1 MKMHKTLLIA
11 AAVVLLAGAASADI
25 KIVKMDHTDG
35 FNAMGRTTPPVDQ
48 ERVTWIG
55 KDRMRTDMS
64 GTSTIIR
71 LDKKKLY
78 VVNHEEKTYNIMEL
92 PVDLTQFM
100 PPGMAEQMIPMM
112 TFDVTVTPTEETKM
126 IGEWEARRFDVSM
139 TSKMATIAMIM
150 WVTKDVDFNQE
161 AYYAMYKHLNSM
173 SPGLEKMAAE
183 MGKLDGLVIEE
194 EGVTTMTIMGN
205 TTIKKSQTTKSIENL
220 APPEGT
226 YEPPADYTEKP
237 FDFMKAMQGQ

>member
-1 MKMHKTLLIA
+1 MKIHRALLIA
-11 AAVVLLAGAASADI
+11 AAVVLVAGAASADI

-64 GTSTIIR
+64 DTSTIIR
-71 LDKKKLY
+71 LDEKKLY
-78 VVNHEEKTYNIMEL
+78 VVDHDEKTYNIMEL
-92 PVDLTQFM
+92 PIDLSQFM

-112 TFDVTVTPTEETKM
+112 TFDVTVTPTDETKM
-126 IGEWEARRFDVSM
+126 IGEWKARRFDVTM
-139 TSKMATIAMIM
+139 TSKMATIEMTM
-150 WVTKDVDFNQE
+150 WATQDVEFDQE

-173 SPGLEKMAAE
+173 SPGLQKMAEE
-183 MGKLDGLVIEE
+183 MSKLDGLVIEE

-205 TTIKKSQTTKSIENL
+205 TTIRKSQKTTSIEDL
-220 APPEGT
+220 APPAGT